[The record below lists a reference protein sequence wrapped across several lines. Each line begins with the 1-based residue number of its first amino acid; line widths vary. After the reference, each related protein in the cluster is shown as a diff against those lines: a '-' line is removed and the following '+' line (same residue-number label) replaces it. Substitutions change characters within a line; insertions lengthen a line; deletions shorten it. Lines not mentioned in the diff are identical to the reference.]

1 MQARAKA
8 ARDDKG
14 LTNVGLAAEL
24 GVAAGTIGRA
34 LNETP
39 AKATRTL
46 ESVFNYLCA
55 ESPPSS
61 RDRVRRLA
69 QQAPESAALL
79 AELFEEVAELL
90 RAASG
95 LRSDRKGRPS
105 S

>member
-8 ARDDKG
+8 ARDAKG
-14 LTNVGLAAEL
+14 VTNVELAAEL

-39 AKATRTL
+39 AKATQTL
-46 ESVFNYLCA
+46 ERIFNYLCA

-69 QQAPESAALL
+69 RQAPESAALL
-79 AELFEEVAELL
+79 AELFEEVAGLL
-90 RAASG
+90 RAASR
-95 LRSDRKGRPS
+95 LRSDRKDRQS